1 MKNKKLKVFG
11 GILLSFVTLF
21 FLGLYVVDFL
31 NDSEG
36 QTTDMLIWVVII
48 LTFFNSATWGN
59 DSKAQK
65 DEMGQQIKNKSGKIS
80 YYILTV
86 FLFVLW
92 FVYGRINESDLGSI
106 FLLSAFCIGVIMFPI
121 IQFIVSRRFMK
132 D

>member
-1 MKNKKLKVFG
+1 MKNIKLKVIG
-11 GILLSFVTLF
+11 SIVLSIVTLF

-36 QTTDMLIWVVII
+36 QTADILIWVVII
-48 LTFFNSATWGN
+48 LTFFNSATWGS
-59 DSKAQK
+59 DSKTQK

-86 FLFVLW
+86 FVFVLW
-92 FVYGRINESDLGSI
+92 FVYSQINESDLGSI
-106 FLLSAFCIGVIMFPI
+106 FLLSAFCIGVITFPI
-121 IQFIVSRRFMK
+121 VQFLVARRFMK